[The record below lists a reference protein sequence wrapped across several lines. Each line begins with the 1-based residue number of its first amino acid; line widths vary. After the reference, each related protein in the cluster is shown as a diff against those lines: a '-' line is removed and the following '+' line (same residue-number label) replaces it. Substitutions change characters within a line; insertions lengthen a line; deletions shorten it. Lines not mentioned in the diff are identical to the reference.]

1 MENSYDTAEVRLQ
14 RVQMLARHL
23 KISPRKL
30 NKLIQENPYQTGN
43 LTDVLK
49 LDRLDPKAPAKLRGE
64 IHYQKHEEVREDQ
77 KLAAEEQRQAINKAV
92 AQGQLQR
99 LQQTAWQ

>member
-1 MENSYDTAEVRLQ
+1 M
-14 RVQMLARHL
+14 
-23 KISPRKL
+23 
-30 NKLIQENPYQTGN
+30 IQENPNQTGN

-49 LDRLDPKAPAKLRGE
+49 LEKLDPKAAAKLRE
-64 IHYQKHEEVREDQ
+64 EVHYQKHSEVREVE
-77 KLAAEEQRQAINKAV
+77 KVGAEKQRQAIEQAV

>member
-1 MENSYDTAEVRLQ
+1 M
-14 RVQMLARHL
+14 
-23 KISPRKL
+23 
-30 NKLIQENPYQTGN
+30 IQDNPYQTGN

-49 LDRLDPKAPAKLRGE
+49 LERLDPKAAAKLREE
-64 IHYQKHEEVREDQ
+64 IHYQKNEEVREAE
-77 KLAAEEQRQAINKAV
+77 KVAAEEQRQAIDKAV